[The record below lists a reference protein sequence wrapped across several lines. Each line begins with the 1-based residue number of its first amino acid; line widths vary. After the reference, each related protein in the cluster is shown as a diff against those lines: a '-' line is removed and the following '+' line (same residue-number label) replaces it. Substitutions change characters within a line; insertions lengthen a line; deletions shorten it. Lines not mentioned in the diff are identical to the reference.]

1 MKEALTEKLQ
11 QAAQAL
17 IEQGKMA
24 EAPIPLPQVTIPKE
38 RKFGDYA
45 TNLAMVLSKKVGM
58 APRDLAQALID
69 ELGDGGFQ
77 ECSGLEIEMDV
88 DTFKEGGRNDQQ
100 VQRLGR
106 VTSPNLVLKRGLV
119 YPKDGQAN
127 RELWTW
133 LQEVAGGVRPARRYD
148 GTVEVEGLEDEIVAR
163 WSFQRAL
170 PAKLVG
176 PKLDAK
182 SGEIA
187 IEELHLAHEGLRMEE
202 VPGG

>member
-1 MKEALTEKLQ
+1 MSDPYLLGAFSFHVTLAKSSSRSDGRPAEG
-11 QAAQAL
+11 AAP
-17 IEQGKMA
+17 EG
-24 EAPIPLPQVTIPKE
+24 P
-38 RKFGDYA
+38 
-45 TNLAMVLSKKVGM
+45 
-58 APRDLAQALID
+58 D

-133 LQEVAGGVRPARRYD
+133 LQEVGAGVRPARRYD